1 METKEDPLPEVDEK
15 VTIIERELLKLHQEV
30 DVSEWRSDQ

>member
-1 METKEDPLPEVDEK
+1 METKEDHLPEVDEK

-30 DVSEWRSDQ
+30 DVSE